1 MCKAEEWGADGVS
14 TDGQCISSFGGF
26 PPREAAGTPASAA
39 SAWHASLPKQ
49 AARSFQFSGGAAYE
63 VGTITS
69 IATSDLIMSH
79 IVQGGS

>member
-1 MCKAEEWGADGVS
+1 MSLPMDSAFLPSVAS
-14 TDGQCISSFGGF
+14 